1 MTKLGHACVRIEDA
15 GRVLVIDPG
24 GFTEPD
30 AVDGAAGIL
39 ITHEHPDH
47 FDAARLRRT
56 DAPLWTNAGVA
67 AAIAEHAPDLRERV
81 SVVAAGDDILAG
93 EFAVSVHGS
102 QHALIHEDIP
112 RVANTAY
119 LVEGAVFHPG
129 DSWTAPPRPVETLL
143 VPVYAPW
150 MRLREAVDFAR
161 AYAASRAVAIHDG
174 MLNDNGLS
182 VVRRVLEGLLGAS
195 GIEYAQVQPGSEVWT
210 AAGP

>member
-1 MTKLGHACVRIEDA
+1 MRLTKMGHACVRIEAA

-30 AVDGAAGIL
+30 AVDGAAGVL

-47 FDAARLRRT
+47 FDADRLRRA

-67 AAIAEHAPDLRERV
+67 TAIAEQAPDLSERV
-81 SVVAAGDDILAG
+81 TVVAAGDDVLAG
-93 EFAVSVHGS
+93 GFAVSIHGS

-119 LVEGAVFHPG
+119 LVEGTMFHPG

-143 VPVYAPW
+143 VPVNAPW
-150 MRLREAVDFAR
+150 MRIGEAVDFAR

-174 MLNDNGLS
+174 MLNDNGLA
-182 VVRRVLEGLLGAS
+182 VVGRVLEGLLGAR
-195 GIEYAQVQPGSEVWT
+195 GIQYTRVRPGSDV
-210 AAGP
+210 